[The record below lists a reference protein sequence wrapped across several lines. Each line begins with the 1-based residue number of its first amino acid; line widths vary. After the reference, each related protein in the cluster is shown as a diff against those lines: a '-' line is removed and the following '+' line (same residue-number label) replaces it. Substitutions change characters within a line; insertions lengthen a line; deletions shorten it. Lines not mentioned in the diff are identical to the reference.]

1 MKSYLYLHGFASSPR
16 SRKATYLSE
25 RFNSCGLKLK
35 IPDLNHPGFS
45 GLTLTRQLQQIT
57 SELPKDGT
65 PVVLI
70 GSSFG
75 GLTAAWAAE
84 HCPQVERL
92 VLLAPAFCFL
102 DHWLPKLGSEQLRHW
117 QEHGEMPIYH
127 YGADA
132 MLPLRYGFIRDM
144 QHYPESQIQ
153 RPVPTR
159 ILHGMHDDVIPIVAS
174 REFAGSRPWVQLTE
188 MNSDHGLGNVLSQ
201 LWQAIQDFCNLKT
214 LP

>member
-1 MKSYLYLHGFASSPR
+1 MRSYLYLHGFASSPR
-16 SRKATYLSE
+16 SRKAMYLSD
-25 RFNSCGLKLK
+25 RFNSCGLPLN
-35 IPDLNHPGFS
+35 IPDLNRPDFS

-57 SELPKDGT
+57 SEFPKNGT

-84 HCPQVERL
+84 YCPQVERL

-102 DHWLPKLGSEQLRHW
+102 NYWLPKLGSEQLRHW

-127 YGADA
+127 YGAGT

-144 QHYPESQIQ
+144 QQYPDMQIQ
-153 RPVPTR
+153 RPVPTL
-159 ILHGMHDDVIPIVAS
+159 IIHGTHDDVIPISAS
-174 REFAGSRPWVQLTE
+174 REFAASHPWVQLME

-201 LWQAIQDFCNLKT
+201 LWQAIQDFCHLT
-214 LP
+214 TSP